1 MKRYGVIFTC
11 LASRAVHL
19 ETAPTLETDSFINAF
34 RRFVCHRGPVRQLR
48 CDHGTNFVG
57 ASHELKEALA
67 ELDYDRVRS
76 LLKENCDV
84 DDSKMNFPSAS
95 HMGGVWECQIRL
107 VHNVLNPL
115 LRGNALQLDDEAL
128 GTLRPSSTAD
138 PFLWTASLIQAR
150 LIL

>member
-1 MKRYGVIFTC
+1 MIFTC

-19 ETAPTLETDSFINAF
+19 ETAPTLETDSFMNAF
-34 RRFVCHRGPVRQLR
+34 RRFVCQRGPVHQLR

-57 ASHELKEALA
+57 ASRELKEALA

-76 LLKENCDV
+76 LLKENCNV

-95 HMGGVWECQIRL
+95 HMGGVWEHQIRL

-115 LRGNALQLDDEAL
+115 L
-128 GTLRPSSTAD
+128 
-138 PFLWTASLIQAR
+138 
-150 LIL
+150 